1 MNIRYFGH
9 SAVELSGGDH
19 TVLIDPFID
28 DNPAATVSSAE
39 LEASHILITHAH
51 GDHVGDAVSIA
62 RRTGATVVSIVEVAD
77 WMEAQGVES
86 FGMNMGA
93 AFPFP
98 FGSVRLTPAWH
109 SSSFA
114 DGTYGGMPTGLV
126 IEMGG
131 KRIYHAGDTAL
142 FSDMSLIG
150 DLGIDLAFLPIG
162 GLFTMGPNE
171 AVRAAKLLRARVVV
185 PVHYNTF
192 PPIEQ
197 DAQAFAEMLQREG
210 AGEGLILAPG
220 ETAEI

>member
-1 MNIRYFGH
+1 
-9 SAVELSGGDH
+9 
-19 TVLIDPFID
+19 
-28 DNPAATVSSAE
+28 
-39 LEASHILITHAH
+39 
-51 GDHVGDAVSIA
+51 
-62 RRTGATVVSIVEVAD
+62 
-77 WMEAQGVES
+77 
-86 FGMNMGA
+86 
-93 AFPFP
+93 
-98 FGSVRLTPAWH
+98 
-109 SSSFA
+109 
-114 DGTYGGMPTGLV
+114 
-126 IEMGG
+126 
-131 KRIYHAGDTAL
+131 
-142 FSDMSLIG
+142 MSLIG